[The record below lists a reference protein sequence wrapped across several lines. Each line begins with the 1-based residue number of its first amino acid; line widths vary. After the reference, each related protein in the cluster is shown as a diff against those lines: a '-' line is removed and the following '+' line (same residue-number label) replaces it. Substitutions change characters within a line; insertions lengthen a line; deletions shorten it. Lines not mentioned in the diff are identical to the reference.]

1 MTLSVRGG
9 AARAAALA
17 EARRLLADN
26 PSAALVSI
34 RPLTRLAPPDA
45 DAWRLA
51 ARILRALGR
60 SGEAE
65 QAELAAI
72 DGAAYDPELQRAA
85 LALADNRLGEAEP
98 LLKARLKAVPTDVAA
113 IRMLAELAGRI
124 GRHRDAENL
133 LRRALELAPAFHAA
147 RSNLATVLH
156 RQNRTPEALAEL
168 DALMAAEPEH
178 LGHANLR
185 AAALTK
191 VGDFDEAL
199 ALYEAILASPPGHP
213 KIWMSYGHALKTVGR
228 SDDSIAAYRRAIAL
242 QPALGEVWWSLANLK
257 TVRFDAGDIAAM
269 RAALEESGL
278 GEEDRFHLHFALAK
292 ALEDAGE
299 NDSAFDN
306 YTAANR
312 LRRAALPHDPAETSR
327 AVDRSIA
334 LFTPDFVAG
343 LTGGCEAPDPIF
355 IVGLPRAGSTLIE
368 QILASHSRVE
378 GTMELPDIP
387 AMAARLA
394 EGRGMSAALTAM
406 TAGERH
412 ALGEEYLVRT
422 RIQRKTN
429 RPHFIDK
436 LPNNWAQVGFIKA
449 ILPNARIVDARRHP
463 LDCGV
468 SNFRQHFARGQ
479 AFSYDLADIGSYYA
493 DYARLMAHFD
503 AAMPGAVTR
512 VFHEALVADPEA
524 EVRRLLGALGLEF
537 EETCLRFHENTRA
550 VRTASSEQVRRP
562 VNRDGIGQWRRYK
575 DRIGPLR
582 SALGPVLQNYPHPT

>member
-1 MTLSVRGG
+1 MSPTR
-9 AARAAALA
+9 RDAALA
-17 EARRLLADN
+17 EAQRLLAQN
-26 PSAALVSI
+26 PSAALAAI
-34 RPLTRLAPPDA
+34 RPLTRTDPPDA

-60 SGEAE
+60 TGEAE

-98 LLKARLKAVPTDVAA
+98 LLKARLRAVPTDVAA
-113 IRMLAELAGRI
+113 IRMLAKLAGRI

-133 LRRALELAPAFHAA
+133 LRRALELAPKFHAA

-168 DALMAAEPEH
+168 DTLIAAEPEH

-199 ALYEAILASPPGHP
+199 ALYEAVLAKPPGHP

-228 SDDSIAAYRRAIAL
+228 STDSVAAYRRAIAL
-242 QPALGEVWWSLANLK
+242 QPSLGEVWWSLANLK
-257 TVRFDAGDIAAM
+257 TARFDAGDIAAM
-269 RAALEESGL
+269 EGALAGAGL

-292 ALEDAGE
+292 ALEDTGE
-299 NDSAFDN
+299 TAAAFDH
-306 YTAANR
+306 YLTANR
-312 LRRAALPHDPAETSR
+312 LRRVALTYDANETSR

-334 LFTPDFVAG
+334 LFTPDFVAS

-368 QILASHSRVE
+368 QILASHSQIE

-406 TAGERH
+406 TAGERR
-412 ALGEEYLVRT
+412 ALGEEYLART
-422 RIQRKTN
+422 RIQRKTD

-449 ILPNARIVDARRHP
+449 ILPNARVVDARRHP

-479 AFSYDLADIGSYYA
+479 AFSYDLADIGAYCA
-493 DYARLMAHFD
+493 DYVRLMAHFD
-503 AAMPGAVTR
+503 AVMPEAITR
-512 VFHEALVADPEA
+512 VFHEALVADPEGQ
-524 EVRRLLGALGLEF
+524 VRRLLAALGLEF
-537 EETCLRFHENTRA
+537 EDACLRFHENTRA

-562 VNRDGIGQWRRYK
+562 VNRDGFGQWRRF
-575 DRIGPLR
+575 DEQIGPLR
-582 SALGPVLQNYPHPT
+582 SALGAALEAYPHPT

>member
-1 MTLSVRGG
+1 MSPTG
-9 AARAAALA
+9 RAAALDK
-17 EARRLLADN
+17 ARGLLADN
-26 PSAALVSI
+26 PSAALTAI
-34 RPLTRLAPPDA
+34 RPLTRTDPPDS

-72 DGAAYDPELQRAA
+72 DGAAYDPDLQRAA

-168 DALMAAEPEH
+168 DTLMAAEPEH

-191 VGDFDEAL
+191 VGEFDEAL
-199 ALYEAILASPPGHP
+199 ALYETVLAQPPGHP
-213 KIWMSYGHALKTVGR
+213 RIWMSYGHALKTVGR
-228 SDDSIAAYRRAIAL
+228 SDDSVAAYRRAIAV
-242 QPALGEVWWSLANLK
+242 QPGLGEVWWSLANLK
-257 TVRFDAGDIAAM
+257 TVKFDAADIAAM
-269 RAALEESGL
+269 RAALDGA
-278 GEEDRFHLHFALAK
+278 GVGDEDRFHLHFALAK

-299 NDSAFDN
+299 TDAAFDH
-306 YTAANR
+306 YLTANR
-312 LRRAALPHDPAETSR
+312 LRRAALPYEAAETTR
-327 AVDRSIA
+327 AVDRTIA

-343 LTGGCEAPDPIF
+343 LVGGCDAPDPIF

-368 QILASHSRVE
+368 QILASHSQVE

-387 AMAARLA
+387 AMVSRLA
-394 EGRGMSAALTAM
+394 SDGRGFAATLASLSAD
-406 TAGERH
+406 ERR
-412 ALGEEYLVRT
+412 ALGEEYLART
-422 RIQRKTN
+422 RIQRKTD
-429 RPHFIDK
+429 RPRFIDK
-436 LPNNWAQVGFIKA
+436 LPNNWAHVGFIKA
-449 ILPNARIVDARRHP
+449 ILPNAKIVDARRHP

-479 AFSYDLADIGSYYA
+479 AFAYDLADIGAYYA
-493 DYARLMAHFD
+493 DYVRLMAHFD
-503 AAMPGAVTR
+503 AAMPGAIHR

-524 EVRRLLGALGLEF
+524 EVRRLLAALGLEF
-537 EETCLRFHENTRA
+537 EEACLRFHENTRA

-562 VNRDGIGQWRRYK
+562 VNRDGFGQWRRYET
-575 DRIGPLR
+575 RLGPLR
-582 SALGPVLQNYPHPT
+582 TALGPVLGSYPYPT

>member
-1 MTLSVRGG
+1 MNPTG
-9 AARAAALA
+9 RAAALDK
-17 EARRLLADN
+17 ARGLLADN
-26 PSAALVSI
+26 PAAALVAI
-34 RPLTRLAPPDA
+34 RPLTRVDPPDS

-51 ARILRALGR
+51 ARALRALGR

-72 DGAAYDPELQRAA
+72 DGAAYEPELQRAA

-168 DALMAAEPEH
+168 DTLMAAEPEH

-191 VGDFDEAL
+191 VGEFDEAL
-199 ALYEAILASPPGHP
+199 ALYETVLAQPPGHP
-213 KIWMSYGHALKTVGR
+213 RIWMSYGHALKTVGR
-228 SDDSIAAYRRAIAL
+228 SEDSVAAYRRAIAL
-242 QPALGEVWWSLANLK
+242 EPSLGEVWWSLANLK
-257 TVRFDAGDIAAM
+257 TVRFEPHDITALRGAIEAG
-269 RAALEESGL
+269 ALAED
-278 GEEDRFHLHFALAK
+278 DRFHLHFALAK
-292 ALEDAGE
+292 ALEDVGE
-299 NDSAFDN
+299 ADAAFDH
-306 YTAANR
+306 YLTANR
-312 LRRAALPHDPAETSR
+312 LRRAALPYDAGETTR
-327 AVDRSIA
+327 AVDRTIA
-334 LFTPDFVAG
+334 QYTSAFVAG
-343 LTGGCEAPDPIF
+343 LAGGCEAPDPVF

-368 QILASHSRVE
+368 QILASHSQVE

-387 AMAARLA
+387 ALVSRLA
-394 EGRGMSAALTAM
+394 SDERGFSGKLAVLTADQ
-406 TAGERH
+406 RC
-412 ALGEEYLVRT
+412 ALGEEYLART
-422 RIQRKTN
+422 RIQRKTD
-429 RPHFIDK
+429 RPFFIDK
-436 LPNNWAQVGFIKA
+436 LPNNWAHVGFIKA
-449 ILPNARIVDARRHP
+449 ILPNATIVDARRHP

-479 AFSYDLADIGSYYA
+479 AFAYDLADIGAYYA
-493 DYARLMAHFD
+493 DYVRLMAQFD
-503 AAMPGAVTR
+503 AVLPGAVHR

-524 EVRRLLGALGLEF
+524 EVRRLLAALGLEF
-537 EETCLRFHENTRA
+537 EDACLRFHENTRA

-562 VNRDGIGQWRRYK
+562 VNRDGIGQWRRYQT
-575 DRIGPLR
+575 RLGPLR
-582 SALGPVLQNYPHPT
+582 TALGPIPGSYPYPT

>member
-1 MTLSVRGG
+1 MSRTTVLDT
-9 AARAAALA
+9 
-17 EARRLLADN
+17 ARRLLSGN
-26 PSAALVSI
+26 PSAALAAI
-34 RPLTRLAPPDA
+34 RPLTRHDPPDA

-51 ARILRALGR
+51 GRALRALGR
-60 SGEAE
+60 AGEAE

-168 DALMAAEPEH
+168 DTLMAAEPEH

-191 VGDFDEAL
+191 VGEFDEAL
-199 ALYEAILASPPGHP
+199 ALYETVLAQPPGHP
-213 KIWMSYGHALKTVGR
+213 RVWMSFGHALKTVGR
-228 SDDSIAAYRRAIAL
+228 SDDSVAAYRRAIAL
-242 QPALGEVWWSLANLK
+242 QPSLGEVWWSLANLK
-257 TVRFDAGDIAAM
+257 TAKFDGADIAAM
-269 RAALEESGL
+269 REALQAAGVS
-278 GEEDRFHLHFALAK
+278 EEDRYHLHFALAK
-292 ALEDAGE
+292 ALEDAG
-299 NDSAFDN
+299 DADAAFDN
-306 YTAANR
+306 YLIANR
-312 LRRAALPHDPAETSR
+312 LRRAVLPYDATETSG
-327 AVDRSIA
+327 AVDRTIA
-334 LFTPDFVAG
+334 LFTPDFIASLAG
-343 LTGGCEAPDPIF
+343 GNETPDPVF
-355 IVGLPRAGSTLIE
+355 IVGLPRSGSTLIE
-368 QILASHSRVE
+368 QILASHSQVE

-387 AMAARLA
+387 AMVSRLA
-394 EGRGMSAALTAM
+394 SDSRGFAAALVALS
-406 TAGERH
+406 ADERR
-412 ALGEEYLVRT
+412 ALGEEYLART
-422 RIQRKTN
+422 RIQRKSDK
-429 RPHFIDK
+429 PFFIDK
-436 LPNNWAQVGFIKA
+436 LPNNWAHVGFIKA
-449 ILPNARIVDARRHP
+449 ILPGAKIVDARRHP

-479 AFSYDLADIGSYYA
+479 AFAYDLADIGAYYA
-493 DYARLMAHFD
+493 DYVRLMAHFD

-524 EVRRLLGALGLEF
+524 EVRRILAALRLEF
-537 EETCLRFHENTRA
+537 EDACLRFHENTRA

-562 VNRDGIGQWRRYK
+562 VNRDGFGQWRRYA
-575 DRIGPLR
+575 DRIEPLR
-582 SALGPVLQNYPHPT
+582 TALGTALESYPHPT

>member
-1 MTLSVRGG
+1 MSP

-17 EARRLLADN
+17 GARRLLADS
-26 PSAALVSI
+26 PAAALVAV
-34 RPLTRLAPPDA
+34 RPLTQTDPPDA

-60 SGEAE
+60 TGEAE

-133 LRRALELAPAFHAA
+133 LRRALDLAPAFHAA

-168 DALMAAEPEH
+168 DTLMAAEPEH

-191 VGDFDEAL
+191 VGEFDEAL
-199 ALYEAILASPPGHP
+199 ALYETVLAQPPGHP
-213 KIWMSYGHALKTVGR
+213 RIWMSYGHALKTVGR
-228 SDDSIAAYRRAIAL
+228 SDDSVAAYRRAIAL
-242 QPALGEVWWSLANLK
+242 QPSLGEVWWSLANLK
-257 TVRFDAGDIAAM
+257 TARFDSTDIAAM
-269 RAALEESGL
+269 RDALGGAGL
-278 GEEDRFHLHFALAK
+278 GDEDRYHLHFALAK

-299 NDSAFDN
+299 ADAAFDN
-306 YTAANR
+306 YLTANR
-312 LRRAALPHDPAETSR
+312 LRRSALPYDAGETSR
-327 AVDRSIA
+327 AVDRTIA
-334 LFTPDFVAG
+334 QFTPQFVAG
-343 LTGGCEAPDPIF
+343 LAGGCDAPDPIF
-355 IVGLPRAGSTLIE
+355 IVGLPRSGSTLIE
-368 QILASHSRVE
+368 QILASHSRIE

-387 AMAARLA
+387 AMVSRLA
-394 EGRGMSAALTAM
+394 SDARGFAATLAALTADQ
-406 TAGERH
+406 RR
-412 ALGEEYLVRT
+412 ALGEEYLSRT
-422 RIQRKTN
+422 RIQRKTD
-429 RPHFIDK
+429 RPRFIDK
-436 LPNNWAQVGFIKA
+436 LPNNWAHVGFIKA
-449 ILPNARIVDARRHP
+449 ILPNAKIVDARRHP

-479 AFSYDLADIGSYYA
+479 AFSYDLADIGAYYA
-493 DYARLMAHFD
+493 DYVRLMAHFD
-503 AAMPGAVTR
+503 AAMPGAVHR

-524 EVRRLLGALGLEF
+524 EVRRLLAALGLKF
-537 EETCLRFHENTRA
+537 EDACLRFHENTRA
-550 VRTASSEQVRRP
+550 VRTASSQQVRRP
-562 VNRDGIGQWRRYK
+562 VNRDGIGQWRRFD
-575 DRIGPLR
+575 DRLGPLR
-582 SALGPVLQNYPHPT
+582 SALGQTLEFYPFPT

>member
-1 MTLSVRGG
+1 MSPT
-9 AARAAALA
+9 ARAAALA

-26 PSAALVSI
+26 PSAALVAI
-34 RPLTRLAPPDA
+34 RPLTRIDPPDA

-60 SGEAE
+60 TGEAE

-72 DGAAYDPELQRAA
+72 DGAAYDPELQLAA

-98 LLKARLKAVPTDVAA
+98 LLKARLKAVPVDVAA

-168 DALMAAEPEH
+168 DTLMAAEPEH

-191 VGDFDEAL
+191 VGEFDEAL
-199 ALYEAILASPPGHP
+199 ALYETVLAQPPGHP
-213 KIWMSYGHALKTVGR
+213 RIWMSYGHALKTVGR
-228 SDDSIAAYRRAIAL
+228 SDDSVAAYRRAIAV

-269 RAALEESGL
+269 SEALRGSGL

-292 ALEDAGE
+292 ALEDVG
-299 NDSAFDN
+299 DSTAAFDH
-306 YTAANR
+306 YLTANH
-312 LRRAALPHDPAETSR
+312 LRRAALPYDAGETRR
-327 AVDRSIA
+327 AVDRTIA
-334 LFTPDFVAG
+334 LFTPQFVAG
-343 LTGGCEAPDPIF
+343 LAGGCAASDPVF

-368 QILASHSRVE
+368 QILASHSRIE

-387 AMAARLA
+387 AMVSRLA
-394 EGRGMSAALTAM
+394 SDSRGFTATLAALSAD
-406 TAGERH
+406 ERRS
-412 ALGEEYLVRT
+412 LGEEYLART
-422 RIQRKTN
+422 RIQRKTE
-429 RPHFIDK
+429 RPRFIDK
-436 LPNNWAQVGFIKA
+436 LPNNWAHIGFIKA
-449 ILPNARIVDARRHP
+449 ILPNAKIVDARRHP

-479 AFSYDLADIGSYYA
+479 AFAYDLGDIGAYYA
-493 DYARLMAHFD
+493 DYVRLMAQFD
-503 AAMPGAVTR
+503 AVLPGAIHR

-524 EVRRLLGALGLEF
+524 EVRRLLAALGLEF
-537 EETCLRFHENTRA
+537 EDACLRFHENPRA
-550 VRTASSEQVRRP
+550 VRTASSQQVRRP
-562 VNRDGIGQWRRYK
+562 VNRDGIGQWRRYETRL
-575 DRIGPLR
+575 DPLR
-582 SALGPVLQNYPHPT
+582 TALGPVLGSYPYPT